1 MRASL
6 LQLVRGLGSA
16 ALVLCAGCA
25 APLVKPEAFDSRV
38 LAETPLPASRLH
50 QALDGDELVLEESAD
65 WMRLRP
71 EHLTFVGYRPDVGER
86 IYCLVLECV
95 PEEDRLTLLPLAQG
109 ETSLSVLASSE
120 RRSELVEVVRRYE
133 QERALPAGVEPIS
146 IALREAVAE
155 RRLGPPIPDPRRVLA
170 VAANFPSHLQHDLE
184 TDPESIEAIAKT
196 PPRLFL
202 KYPPQPPPG
211 TEMAPDLPF
220 KGIIGPFDPIVYPER
235 TWLPKDESG
244 ISNAVPTALDYEVEL
259 GAVIGRR
266 LAWEDVRDA
275 SDEEIYAAIA
285 GYVLVSDVKARNPQ
299 VYERALA
306 RDERPDLWARPYL
319 TGNASTDL
327 ILGNWTSD
335 TVSWWGYAASL
346 GDFTAVGPY
355 FVASNPGGGMPSHA
369 LICARSYGPSASRQ
383 YPIPGKRS
391 PDVFYLR
398 QCSRA
403 SEEPEAPDRMLWRIP
418 QIVRAA
424 LDPNGALAPTHD
436 ATKLQAGDVIALG
449 TPGGITLTVRGRGRI
464 RFLNKILFWWNALDW
479 HDAFFGKD
487 VANYLHQGDA
497 VFLWGEGLGC
507 QRLEIRSIAWPPP
520 PGTVPE
526 TSEDASPSE
535 PPPEPVP
542 DP

>member
-1 MRASL
+1 MLEAGLERCPRSLASAVL
-6 LQLVRGLGSA
+6 IFCSA
-16 ALVLCAGCA
+16 CAS
-25 APLVKPEAFDSRV
+25 PLVKPEAFDALV
-38 LAETPLPASRLH
+38 LTQEPLPATRLH
-50 QALDGDELVLEESAD
+50 EALEGDELVVEESAD

-71 EHLTFVGYRPDVGER
+71 EHLTFASYRVDAAER
-86 IYCLVLECV
+86 RYCLVLECV
-95 PEEDRLTLLPLAQG
+95 PEEDRLTLLPLEPG

-120 RRSELVEVVRRYE
+120 RRAELNEAARRYA
-133 QERALPAGVEPIS
+133 QERAMPSGAEPIS
-146 IALREAVAE
+146 VALRDAVAE

-170 VAANFPSHLQHDLE
+170 VAANFPSHLRHDLA
-184 TDPESIEAIAKT
+184 TDEASVAAIAKT

-202 KYPPQPPPG
+202 KHPPQPPPG

-220 KGIIGPFDPIVYPER
+220 RGIIGPFDPIVYPER

-244 ISNAVPTALDYEVEL
+244 VSNAVPTALDYEVEL

-266 LAWEDVRDA
+266 LTWEDVRDA
-275 SDEEIYAAIA
+275 SDEEIYDAIA

-306 RDERPDLWARPYL
+306 RDETPDQWAAAYL
-319 TGNASTDL
+319 TGSPSTDL
-327 ILGNWTSD
+327 ILGNWTPD
-335 TVSWWGYAASL
+335 TVAWWSYAASL

-355 FVASNPGGGMPSHA
+355 FVASNPGDRMPTHA

-383 YPIPGKRS
+383 YPIPSDRAAE
-391 PDVFYLR
+391 VLYLR

-403 SEEPEAPDRMLWRIP
+403 SEEPGAPDCMLWRVP

-424 LDPNGALAPTHD
+424 LDPDGALAPTHD

-464 RFLNKILFWWNALDW
+464 RFLNKLLFWWDALDW

-497 VFLWGEGLGC
+497 LFLWGEGLGC
-507 QRLEIRSIAWPPP
+507 QRLAIRRIAWPAP
-520 PGTVPE
+520 PGTIPE
-526 TSEDASPSE
+526 TSEDAQPTE
-535 PPPEPVP
+535 PTQGVDLP
-542 DP
+542 